1 MDEATLAVVGSIAA
15 ALLGSLVGAAINQR
29 AARALEVRRE
39 EREAG
44 VQQVRLRAAARL
56 VFSELRLAQLAV
68 DSILK
73 RRTFTFGTVVPP
85 DTAWATHGVLL
96 AAALSEAEYDAVA
109 SACAKVAV
117 WFRTKLPN
125 SQLVADL
132 SGAGNRIGTRRF
144 EQGDPRRDRGAAS
157 DRLPRGRRGQLVALD
172 QAVRGDTVPG
182 HARHDRRGFFHPTTS
197 SAAGCSNLQRSWTT

>member
-39 EREAG
+39 ERQAG

-132 SGAGNRIGTRRF
+132 SLAPETESALEGLNREILAAIGVLHPIGYP
-144 EQGDPRRDRGAAS
+144 EAAAAS
-157 DRLPRGRRGQLVALD
+157 
-172 QAVRGDTVPG
+172 
-182 HARHDRRGFFHPTTS
+182 
-197 SAAGCSNLQRSWTT
+197 